1 MASKIEVANPDIV
14 SMKGSFSWGLR
25 VKEVQEWYYI
35 SGQVDI
41 KADWQIGHPGD
52 PVGQTRAV
60 FKNLEA
66 MLIRGGYS
74 LDEVVRVETTVTP
87 QYNLA
92 ENFTKYQAIFAE
104 TFRTVAV
111 KPSVGTL
118 RVVEALAVPGIF
130 IEIEMVA
137 AK

>member
-60 FKNLEA
+60 FKNLD
-66 MLIRGGYS
+66 MLRNLLPVLGNKVSRTKGN
-74 LDEVVRVETTVTP
+74 LVEIKP
-87 QYNLA
+87 LP
-92 ENFTKYQAIFAE
+92 E
-104 TFRTVAV
+104 TCHNQ
-111 KPSVGTL
+111 L
-118 RVVEALAVPGIF
+118 IALL
-130 IEIEMVA
+130 
-137 AK
+137 